1 LQAVEIEQAGGIYSR
16 TVTIGKYFG
25 RRFAIENVMQRVT
38 VIPEDLV
45 RKRVESLSFIAIVAI
60 VFAVVSCGSALQAQ
74 SDTPQSSSPQSQ
86 QQPQQ
91 PPDAQAPTPQQPD
104 SQQAPPSQGQAS
116 QDQASQGQT
125 GKSATSD
132 PGGSSEFIGTV
143 VKQGDK
149 YMFQDAASGQT
160 YDIDHQDEVKKFEG
174 KKVRV
179 HGTLDPTAKMIHV
192 Q

>member
-1 LQAVEIEQAGGIYSR
+1 
-16 TVTIGKYFG
+16 
-25 RRFAIENVMQRVT
+25 
-38 VIPEDLV
+38 V
-45 RKRVESLSFIAIVAI
+45 RKRVEFLSFIAIVAV
-60 VFAVVSCGSALQAQ
+60 VFAVISCGSALQAQ

-91 PPDAQAPTPQQPD
+91 PPDTQAPTPQQPQ
-104 SQQAPPSQGQAS
+104 SQQTPSQQPSQGQAS
-116 QDQASQGQT
+116 QDPS
-125 GKSATSD
+125 GKSQTSD

-179 HGTLDPTAKMIHV
+179 HGTLDPSTKTIHV

>member
-1 LQAVEIEQAGGIYSR
+1 
-16 TVTIGKYFG
+16 
-25 RRFAIENVMQRVT
+25 
-38 VIPEDLV
+38 V
-45 RKRVESLSFIAIVAI
+45 RKRVESLSFIAIVTV

-74 SDTPQSSSPQSQ
+74 SDTPQSSSSQSQ

-91 PPDAQAPTPQQPD
+91 PPDTQAPLPQQPE
-104 SQQAPPSQGQAS
+104 SQQTPSQQPSQGQPSQGQAS
-116 QDQASQGQT
+116 QDQGS
-125 GKSATSD
+125 KSETSD
-132 PGGSSEFIGTV
+132 AGGASEFIGTV

-179 HGTLDPTAKMIHV
+179 HGTLDPSAKMIHV

>member
-1 LQAVEIEQAGGIYSR
+1 
-16 TVTIGKYFG
+16 
-25 RRFAIENVMQRVT
+25 
-38 VIPEDLV
+38 V
-45 RKRVESLSFIAIVAI
+45 RKRVESLSFIAIVTV

-74 SDTPQSSSPQSQ
+74 SDTPQSSSSQSQ

-91 PPDAQAPTPQQPD
+91 PPDTQQP
-104 SQQAPPSQGQAS
+104 SQGQAGQGQAS
-116 QDQASQGQT
+116 QDQGS
-125 GKSATSD
+125 KSETSD
-132 PGGSSEFIGTV
+132 AGGASEFIGTV

-179 HGTLDPTAKMIHV
+179 HGTLDPSAKMIHV